1 MREALR
7 ARSGDASDYREL
19 LMRCLVG
26 VVLVAALVA
35 SATPAVSAEGAAET
49 HRYLEVNGSRIYV
62 ETFGSGAPLVFLH
75 GGLLYFDNS
84 FAKQKDYFAT
94 KRKVIGI
101 DRPGH
106 GHSPDNGRPFT
117 YQAMADDMAAVIEQ
131 LGIGPVDVV
140 GHSDGGNVGLILA
153 HDHPQLVRRLVIS
166 GANLTPGLP
175 PDELQRRSQW
185 SQQQLA
191 EKVRQFEE
199 KLPPNFRLD
208 YQAVAPDGAGQWEKL
223 LLKSY
228 PLWLTPVV
236 IEVAALKSIQTP
248 VLVIAGD
255 KDFTSIEETVTLYR
269 SLPKGQLLI
278 VPGTGHM
285 TFSDRADLTNQAISE
300 FLGPP

>member
-1 MREALR
+1 
-7 ARSGDASDYREL
+7 
-19 LMRCLVG
+19 MRCLVG
-26 VVLVAALVA
+26 VALVTALVA
-35 SATPAVSAEGAAET
+35 SVTPASSAEGTTET
-49 HRYLEVNGSRIYV
+49 HRYLEVHGSRIYV

-84 FAKQKDYFAT
+84 FARQKDYFAT
-94 KRKVIGI
+94 RRKVIGI

-117 YQAMADDMAAVIEQ
+117 YQAMADDMADVIEQ

-153 HDHPQLVRRLVIS
+153 HDHPQLVRRLVVS

-191 EKVRQFEE
+191 EKVHQIEE
-199 KLPPNFRLD
+199 RLPPNFRVD
-208 YQAVAPDGAGQWEKL
+208 YQAVAPEGAGQWEKL

-236 IEVAALKSIQTP
+236 IEIGALRTMQTP

-269 SLPKGQLLI
+269 SLPKGELLI

-285 TFSDRADLTNQAISE
+285 TFSERADLTNLAISE
-300 FLGPP
+300 FLASP